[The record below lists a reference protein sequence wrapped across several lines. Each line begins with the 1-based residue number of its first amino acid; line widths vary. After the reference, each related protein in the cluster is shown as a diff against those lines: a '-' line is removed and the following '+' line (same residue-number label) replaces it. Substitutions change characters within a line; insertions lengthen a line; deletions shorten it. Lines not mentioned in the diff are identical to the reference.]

1 MYVLFIDFCNA
12 KNIHISLLTSAPQK
26 EKRSSVTTWIIFSCP
41 FAMYIYDVS
50 VIVLS
55 RDWVSS
61 YRGGKNKIFTHKG
74 SRVRGHSSTLPRPA
88 AGAFYPIQSVRLVIS
103 MNRRGLARAA
113 QRTVQPSSM
122 YVPYWATDKQHAS
135 EKKSA
140 MMLKDGVA
148 VTWLRDNN
156 GGRHLPTSVIY
167 LFERI
172 KKARGI
178 YLSLVNVITI

>member
-1 MYVLFIDFCNA
+1 MYVLFIHFYNA

-113 QRTVQPSSM
+113 HCAAELNVRTVLSNGQTTCEWKKIGNDAKRRSSCHM
-122 YVPYWATDKQHAS
+122 ATRQQWRS
-135 EKKSA
+135 SSA
-140 MMLKDGVA
+140 NL
-148 VTWLRDNN
+148 
-156 GGRHLPTSVIY
+156 RHL
-167 LFERI
+167 
-172 KKARGI
+172 
-178 YLSLVNVITI
+178 SLRKN

>member
-1 MYVLFIDFCNA
+1 MYVFIHFYNA

-103 MNRRGLARAA
+103 MNRRGLALAV

-135 EKKSA
+135 EKKIGNDAKRRSSCHMATRQQWRSSSA
-140 MMLKDGVA
+140 NL
-148 VTWLRDNN
+148 
-156 GGRHLPTSVIY
+156 RHL
-167 LFERI
+167 
-172 KKARGI
+172 
-178 YLSLVNVITI
+178 SLRKN

>member
-1 MYVLFIDFCNA
+1 MYVLFIHFYNA

-113 QRTVQPSSM
+113 HCASEL
-122 YVPYWATDKQHAS
+122 VPYWATDKQHAS
-135 EKKSA
+135 EKKIGNDAKRRSSCHMATRQQWRSSSA
-140 MMLKDGVA
+140 NL
-148 VTWLRDNN
+148 
-156 GGRHLPTSVIY
+156 RHL
-167 LFERI
+167 
-172 KKARGI
+172 
-178 YLSLVNVITI
+178 SLQKN

>member
-1 MYVLFIDFCNA
+1 MVELINRSWLCTCLFYNA

-74 SRVRGHSSTLPRPA
+74 SRVRGHSSTLPRTAA

-103 MNRRGLARAA
+103 MNRRGLA
-113 QRTVQPSSM
+113 QPSSM
-122 YVPYWATDKQHAS
+122 YWATDKQHAS
-135 EKKSA
+135 EKKIGNDAKRRSSCHMATRQQWRSSSA
-140 MMLKDGVA
+140 NL
-148 VTWLRDNN
+148 
-156 GGRHLPTSVIY
+156 RHLSLWKNYKGERY
-167 LFERI
+167 LLIFI
-172 KKARGI
+172 QHD
-178 YLSLVNVITI
+178 